1 MKAKL
6 IYVLIFILSISC
18 GRQKEIQK
26 SAAELNAVPV
36 RAESTVDTTAEE
48 EIVEIEEKLVEIEEV
63 PPVVEHYFV
72 IIGSFRNKDNA
83 LRYQEIIAEKG
94 FTSVLLRNEA
104 GFYRVSVMGTDDI
117 EDARSEIYRIRDKF
131 EEHRDTWLLIRME

>member
-1 MKAKL
+1 MKTKL
-6 IYVLIFILSISC
+6 LYPLILIMIISC
-18 GRQKEIQK
+18 GRQKVVQK

-36 RAESTVDTTAEE
+36 RAENTDDSTVEE
-48 EIVEIEEKLVEIEEV
+48 EIVEIEEKLVEVEEE

-83 LRYQEIIAEKG
+83 MRYQEDIAGKG

-104 GFYRVSVMGTDDI
+104 GFYRVSVMGVDDI
-117 EDARSEIYRIRDKF
+117 EDARDEIRRIRKKHD
-131 EEHRDTWLLIRME
+131 EHRDTWLLIRME